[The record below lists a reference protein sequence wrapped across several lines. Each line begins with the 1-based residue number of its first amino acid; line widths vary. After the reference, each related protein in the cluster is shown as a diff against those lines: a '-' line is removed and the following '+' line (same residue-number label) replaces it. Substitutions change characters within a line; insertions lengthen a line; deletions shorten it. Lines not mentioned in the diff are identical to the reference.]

1 MHEEEDLLLI
11 NDKVMMFIKFLT
23 LIFIYFIELPT
34 STTKVCEGKLMTK
47 NIISPIF

>member
-1 MHEEEDLLLI
+1 MREEEDLLLI
-11 NDKVMMFIKFLT
+11 NDKVIKFLT
-23 LIFIYFIELPT
+23 FLLFIHFIELPT